1 MFYRREEKML
11 VVDYCQRNLLDLT
24 AVELSAALPGLAG
37 TEGDRGA
44 WLSLIQNCEKKTQ
57 EMIVIFQQQADRQT
71 WIDLVKPKQVKP
83 NLTAPFQCPSSLLP
97 SLISLFTE
105 VSSGAG
111 REDLRQLGLSSG
123 GGQPGLPGGGQ
134 PGAGGGGQCSQEKR

>member
-97 SLISLFTE
+97 PPFSHLVIH
-105 VSSGAG
+105 
-111 REDLRQLGLSSG
+111 
-123 GGQPGLPGGGQ
+123 
-134 PGAGGGGQCSQEKR
+134 